1 MYNVWIILD
10 YNMDLTYVA
19 IAVFAAFIAYFV
31 ATSALAGGKTP
42 AKPAEKKKPPRKE
55 AARRDDDAL
64 RKRIMRR
71 FKDD

>member
-1 MYNVWIILD
+1 MREVLD

-19 IAVFAAFIAYFV
+19 IAVFAAFILYFV
-31 ATSALAGGKTP
+31 ATSALAVRTTP
-42 AKPAEKKKPPRKE
+42 AKPTEKKKPKRKE
-55 AARRDDDAL
+55 DSRRDEDAL

>member
-1 MYNVWIILD
+1 VCIILD

-19 IAVFAAFIAYFV
+19 IAVFAAFILYFV
-31 ATSALAGGKTP
+31 ATSALAGR
-42 AKPAEKKKPPRKE
+42 AKPTEKKNPKRKE
-55 AARRDDDAL
+55 DSRRDEDAL

>member
-1 MYNVWIILD
+1 MWIILD

-19 IAVFAAFIAYFV
+19 IAILIAFIAYFFT
-31 ATSALAGGKTP
+31 TSALATRTTTATP
-42 AKPAEKKKPPRKE
+42 VQKKKPKRKE
-55 AARRDDDAL
+55 DPRRDEDAL